1 MKKGLRLHLVG
12 QDLTVRT
19 LAARLGITH
28 QYLYDIFLNKR
39 QSPKIR
45 QRLVDEFKFPAEL
58 VRFEPPIERRAA

>member
-1 MKKGLRLHLVG
+1 MKKGLRLHLVA

-19 LAARLGITH
+19 LAARIGITH

-39 QSPKIR
+39 QGTKVR
-45 QRLVDEFKFPAEL
+45 QRLVAEYGFPAEL